1 MLAGLYEFPSM
12 EGHQTKKAV
21 LEYMKEQGLEV
32 LRIQKMESSKHIFS
46 HKEWHMEAYF
56 IKVDELS
63 AHGEILEKEKWIPVE
78 RKKAE
83 ERDGGMGE
91 REATE
96 GEEKQKRATC
106 LNSEGEEV
114 GWRANR
120 NNRGRRMSG
129 KKS

>member
-1 MLAGLYEFPSM
+1 M
-12 EGHQTKKAV
+12 
-21 LEYMKEQGLEV
+21 QGG
-32 LRIQKMESSKHIFS
+32 RS
-46 HKEWHMEAYF
+46 
-56 IKVDELS
+56 
-63 AHGEILEKEKWIPVE
+63 E

-96 GEEKQKRATC
+96 GEEQQKRATC